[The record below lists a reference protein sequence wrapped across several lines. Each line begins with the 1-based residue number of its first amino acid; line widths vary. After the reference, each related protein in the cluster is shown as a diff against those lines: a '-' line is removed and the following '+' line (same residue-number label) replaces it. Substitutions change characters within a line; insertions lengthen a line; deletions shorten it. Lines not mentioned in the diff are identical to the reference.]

1 MLNLKSKTVNLKAIK
16 AFSTR
21 MNKMASMTLSF
32 DVKKKLKEKERT
44 RLNMIFLYET
54 EPKDKPIMPNEKWLP
69 T

>member
-1 MLNLKSKTVNLKAIK
+1 
-16 AFSTR
+16 

-69 T
+69 TQGEVIKLSLYINNNLGQIM